1 MIEIKNLT
9 KRFAQHTAVDD
20 LSFSVQ
26 PGEVLGFLGP
36 NGAGKST
43 TMKMLTGFLAP
54 TSGSASILG
63 FDIQKDTLKA
73 QRQIGYLP
81 EGAPCYGDM
90 TVRSFLEFIA
100 EVRGFKGA
108 AKRERVAKAV
118 AQVELEAVL
127 EQSIETLSK
136 GFKRRVGLAQAI
148 LHDPKVLILDEP
160 TDGLDPNQKH
170 QVRKLIQSLAYDK
183 IVIISTH
190 ILEEVS
196 AVCTRAVVIAHG
208 KLLADGTPLELES
221 RSRYHQAVTLVAA
234 EPLDQA
240 ALAALPGVAGVEEN
254 APEHS
259 LSILAKPG
267 EVIFPQVNALIAERG
282 WKVKELN
289 VERGRLDEVFR
300 SLTRGEVV

>member
-9 KRFAQHTAVDD
+9 KRFAQHTVVED

-54 TSGSASILG
+54 TSGTARILG
-63 FDIQKDTLKA
+63 FDIQRQTLKA

-90 TVRSFLEFIA
+90 TVRGFLEFIA

-108 AKRERVAKAV
+108 EKRERVARAV
-118 AQVELEAVL
+118 AQVELDKVL

-170 QVRKLIQSLAYDK
+170 QVRKLIQGLAYDK

-196 AVCTRAVVIAHG
+196 AVCTRAVVIAGG

-221 RSRYHQAVTLVAA
+221 RSRYHQAVTLVAE
-234 EPLDQA
+234 EPIDRA

-254 APEHS
+254 ALEHS
-259 LSILAKPG
+259 LSVLAKPG
-267 EVIFPQVNALIAERG
+267 EVIFPQVNGLIAQRG

>member
-20 LSFSVQ
+20 LSFQVQ
-26 PGEVLGFLGP
+26 CGEVLGFLGP

-54 TSGSASILG
+54 TSGTASILG
-63 FDIQKDTLKA
+63 HDIQTQRLQA
-73 QRQIGYLP
+73 QRQIGYLS

-90 TVRSFLEFIA
+90 TVRGFLEFIA
-100 EVRGFKGA
+100 EVRGFRGA
-108 AKRERVAKAV
+108 DKRQRVEAAV
-118 AQVELEAVL
+118 TQVELEKVL
-127 EQSIETLSK
+127 GQSIETLSK

-148 LHDPKVLILDEP
+148 LHDPQVLILDEP

-170 QVRKLIQSLAYDK
+170 QVRQLIQGLAQDK

-208 KLLADGTPLELES
+208 KLVADGTPLELES
-221 RSRYHQAVTLVAA
+221 RSKYHQAVTLVSDG
-234 EPLDQA
+234 PLDDV
-240 ALAALPGVAGVEEN
+240 ALAALPGVAGVERNER
-254 APEHS
+254 EHS
-259 LSILAKPG
+259 LTVLAQPG
-267 EVIFPQVNALIAERG
+267 QVIFPQVNALITQQG
-282 WKVKELN
+282 WVVRELD

-300 SLTRGEVV
+300 NLTRGESL

>member
-1 MIEIKNLT
+1 MIDIRNLT

-20 LSFSVQ
+20 LSFQVQ

-54 TSGSASILG
+54 TSGTASILG
-63 FDIQKDTLKA
+63 CDIQTQTLEA

-90 TVRSFLEFIA
+90 TVRGFLEFIA
-100 EVRGFKGA
+100 EVRGFRGA
-108 AKRERVAKAV
+108 EKKQRVQRAV
-118 AQVELEAVL
+118 QQVELEKVL

-148 LHDPKVLILDEP
+148 LHDPRVLILDEP

-170 QVRKLIQSLAYDK
+170 QVRQLIQGLARDK

-190 ILEEVS
+190 ILEEVT
-196 AVCTRAVVIAHG
+196 ALCTRAVVIAQG
-208 KLLADGTPLELES
+208 RLLADGTPLELES
-221 RSRYHQAVTLVAA
+221 RSRYHQAVTLLADEA
-234 EPLDQA
+234 LDQA

-254 APEHS
+254 AREHS
-259 LSILAKPG
+259 LSVLAQPG

-300 SLTRGEVV
+300 TLTRGEQ